1 MFERMFGISCKGRRS
16 DINQSKNYHS
26 TCEENFK
33 ERYNNHTASF
43 RNKCRKKSS
52 KLSIYVWKLKINSMN
67 YDLEFS
73 IARPTLYTSGSRKY
87 DLYLRKKPAFIK
99 TDPESLLTRA
109 TK

>member
-1 MFERMFGISCKGRRS
+1 
-16 DINQSKNYHS
+16 
-26 TCEENFK
+26 
-33 ERYNNHTASF
+33 
-43 RNKCRKKSS
+43 
-52 KLSIYVWKLKINSMN
+52 MN

-109 TK
+109 TKQFVNEGI